1 MLCQVYLFRFDSNYL
16 LVMEK
21 IGNYK
26 FAETDYK
33 AESRDV
39 LFALQEEFRN
49 EVPALDSDGM
59 ISLAENYSM
68 EQTLD
73 VIKAF
78 GQELSSTHLLYT
90 VEEDSDSYL
99 LTIIPK
105 DEEDAF
111 VSEMKVL
118 KRKVTLMLQ
127 PRKKAGSRAKRF
139 DFGKQLKGKVI
150 KLNGNKLIFSF
161 SLDRTYYSVPLSWND
176 KEKSNEFFYFDP
188 QPVIIQSTMR
198 QIEYIAE
205 KDGHYAVCFT
215 NPGPDPTSYIAV
227 GNKLEDISKW
237 ETISKLERDEQYASI
252 HRFCNCI
259 WYGPDLFLSTVN
271 RVFRIKNAMN
281 GGSELI
287 KVLEFPVDYSLSS
300 CLFTVKDSLFVLI
313 QGKIYEWTKRGLF
326 KKEGFN
332 KCIFEMES
340 SPHGSEHIFVINDEE
355 VAFPEPKQ
363 FSRSSE
369 IQTRN
374 IFILNVRTCKV
385 RTVECFRGGI
395 KSAGKGKIIVLCA
408 AHDMVKDKKNL
419 PLMVIMD
426 LNTGEQKSLPYGCLG
441 SSEIKDIYFTRDNS
455 MLIETDKSIIYPENL
470 DEFLK

>member
-1 MLCQVYLFRFDSNYL
+1 
-16 LVMEK
+16 MEK

-33 AESRDV
+33 ANSQDV

-49 EVPALDSDGM
+49 EVPALDSDDM
-59 ISLAENYSM
+59 KSLAENYSM

-73 VIKAF
+73 VIRAF
-78 GQELSSTHLLYT
+78 GQELSATHLLYT
-90 VEEDSDSYL
+90 VEEDSDSYVM
-99 LTIIPK
+99 TIIPK

-139 DFGKQLKGKVI
+139 DFGKQLKGQVI

-176 KEKSNEFFYFDP
+176 KEKSNEIFYFDP

-198 QIEYIAE
+198 QIDYIAE

-237 ETISKLERDEQYASI
+237 ETIGKIERDEEYPTI
-252 HRFCNCI
+252 NHICDCI
-259 WYGPDLFLSTVN
+259 WYGSDLFLVTVN
-271 RVFRIKNAMN
+271 KVFRIKNAMN

-300 CLFTVKDSLFVLI
+300 GFFIVNDTLFVLI
-313 QGKIYEWTKRGLF
+313 QGKIFEWTKRGLF
-326 KKEGFN
+326 KKEGFRN
-332 KCIFEMES
+332 CIFEMES
-340 SPHGSEHIFVINDEE
+340 SPHGSGRVYVINDEE
-355 VAFPEPKQ
+355 VAFPEPKE

-369 IQTRN
+369 IQKQN
-374 IFILNVRTCKV
+374 LFVLNVRTRKV
-385 RTVECFRGGI
+385 RTVECYKGWLNSI
-395 KSAGKGKIIVLCA
+395 EKGKVIVVCSG
-408 AHDMVKDKKNL
+408 HDMVKEKKEL

-426 LNTGEQKSLPYGCLG
+426 LNNGEQKTLPYGCLG
-441 SSEIKDIYFTRDNS
+441 SSEIHDIYTTRDNE
-455 MLIETDKSIIYPENL
+455 LLLKTDKGIIYPENL

>member
-1 MLCQVYLFRFDSNYL
+1 MDK
-16 LVMEK
+16 ME
-21 IGNYK
+21 NCK
-26 FAETDYK
+26 FVEVDYK
-33 AESRDV
+33 ASSEEV
-39 LFALQEEFRN
+39 LFALQETFRD
-49 EVPALDSDGM
+49 EVPVLDSEDM

-78 GQELSSTHLLYT
+78 GQELSSTHLLYE
-90 VEEDSDSYL
+90 VEEDSDSYVM
-99 LTIIPK
+99 TIIPR
-105 DEEDAF
+105 DEEAAF
-111 VSEMKVL
+111 VSKMKEL
-118 KRKVTLMLQ
+118 KRKTTCMLQ

-139 DFGKQLKGKVI
+139 DFGKQLKGQVI

-161 SLDRTYYSVPLSWND
+161 SLDRTYYSFPLSWDD

-188 QPVIIQSTMR
+188 QPVIIQSTPKL
-198 QIEYIAE
+198 IDCIAE

-215 NPGPDPTSYIAV
+215 NPGQDPTSYIAV

-237 ETISKLERDEQYASI
+237 ETIGKIERDEEYPVI
-252 HRFCNCI
+252 NHICDCI
-259 WYGPDLFLSTVN
+259 WYGPDLFLVTVN

-287 KVLEFPVDYSLSS
+287 TVLEFLVDYSLSS
-300 CLFTVKDSLFVLI
+300 CLFTVNGSLFVLI

-332 KCIFEMES
+332 KCIFEMDS
-340 SPHGSEHIFVINDEE
+340 SPHGPERVFVINDEE

-426 LNTGEQKSLPYGCLG
+426 LNTGEQKTLPYGCLG
-441 SSEIKDIYFTRDNS
+441 SSEIKDIYFTRDDG
-455 MLIETDKSIIYPENL
+455 MLLETDKSIIYPENL
-470 DEFLK
+470 EEFLI

>member
-300 CLFTVKDSLFVLI
+300 CLFTVNGSLFVLI
-313 QGKIYEWTKRGLF
+313 QGKIYEWSKRGIF

-332 KCIFEMES
+332 KIIF
-340 SPHGSEHIFVINDEE
+340 
-355 VAFPEPKQ
+355 
-363 FSRSSE
+363 
-369 IQTRN
+369 
-374 IFILNVRTCKV
+374 
-385 RTVECFRGGI
+385 
-395 KSAGKGKIIVLCA
+395 
-408 AHDMVKDKKNL
+408 
-419 PLMVIMD
+419 
-426 LNTGEQKSLPYGCLG
+426 
-441 SSEIKDIYFTRDNS
+441 
-455 MLIETDKSIIYPENL
+455 
-470 DEFLK
+470 

>member
-1 MLCQVYLFRFDSNYL
+1 
-16 LVMEK
+16 MEK

-188 QPVIIQSTMR
+188 QPVIIQSTTR
-198 QIEYIAE
+198 QINCMAE
-205 KDGHYAVCFT
+205 KDGCYASCYT
-215 NPGPDPTSYIAV
+215 KLGADSTSYIAV
-227 GNKLEDISKW
+227 GNKLEDISTW
-237 ETISKLERDEQYASI
+237 ETISKIERDEKYPTI
-252 HRFCNCI
+252 NHVENCI
-259 WYGPDLFLSTVN
+259 FYGSDLFLVTVN

-281 GGSELI
+281 GGS
-287 KVLEFPVDYSLSS
+287 
-300 CLFTVKDSLFVLI
+300 
-313 QGKIYEWTKRGLF
+313 
-326 KKEGFN
+326 
-332 KCIFEMES
+332 
-340 SPHGSEHIFVINDEE
+340 
-355 VAFPEPKQ
+355 
-363 FSRSSE
+363 
-369 IQTRN
+369 
-374 IFILNVRTCKV
+374 
-385 RTVECFRGGI
+385 
-395 KSAGKGKIIVLCA
+395 
-408 AHDMVKDKKNL
+408 
-419 PLMVIMD
+419 
-426 LNTGEQKSLPYGCLG
+426 
-441 SSEIKDIYFTRDNS
+441 
-455 MLIETDKSIIYPENL
+455 
-470 DEFLK
+470 

>member
-1 MLCQVYLFRFDSNYL
+1 MDK
-16 LVMEK
+16 ME
-21 IGNYK
+21 NYK
-26 FAETDYK
+26 FVEVDYK
-33 AESRDV
+33 ASSEEL
-39 LFALQEEFRN
+39 LFALQETFRD
-49 EVPALDSDGM
+49 EVPVLDSEDM
-59 ISLAENYSM
+59 KSLAENYSM

-78 GQELSSTHLLYT
+78 GQELSSTHLLYE
-90 VEEDSDSYL
+90 VEEDSDSYVM
-99 LTIIPK
+99 TIIPR
-105 DEEDAF
+105 DEEAAF
-111 VSEMKVL
+111 VSKMKEL
-118 KRKVTLMLQ
+118 KRKTTCMLQ

-139 DFGKQLKGKVI
+139 DFGKQLKGQVI

-161 SLDRTYYSVPLSWND
+161 PLDRKYYSIPLSWND

-188 QPVIIQSTMR
+188 QPVIIQSTP
-198 QIEYIAE
+198 ILIDCIAE

-215 NPGPDPTSYIAV
+215 NPGQDPTSYIAV
-227 GNKLEDISKW
+227 GKKLEDISKW
-237 ETISKLERDEQYASI
+237 ETIGKIERDEEYPVI
-252 HRFCNCI
+252 NHICDCI
-259 WYGPDLFLSTVN
+259 WYGPDLFLVTVN

-287 KVLEFPVDYSLSS
+287 TVLEFPVDYSLSS
-300 CLFTVKDSLFVLI
+300 CLFTVNGSLFVLI
-313 QGKIYEWTKRGLF
+313 QGKIYEWSKRGIF

-340 SPHGSEHIFVINDEE
+340 SPFGPDRVFEINDEE

-374 IFILNVRTCKV
+374 IIILNVRTHEV

-395 KSAGKGKIIVLCA
+395 RSAGKGKVIVLCD
-408 AHDMVKDKKNL
+408 AHDIVKDKKNL

-441 SSEIKDIYFTRDNS
+441 SSEIKDIYFTRDDS
-455 MLIETDKSIIYPENL
+455 MLLKTNNSIIYSENL
-470 DEFLK
+470 EEFLI